1 MTYPD
6 RYHLTPEQ
14 SRSKD
19 FFTTTPY
26 RALTY
31 KMRPEPSRFG
41 AFFVGVIWVLRA

>member
-1 MTYPD
+1 MQT
-6 RYHLTPEQ
+6 
-14 SRSKD
+14 RSKD
-19 FFTTTPY
+19 FFTTMPY